1 MRKFKLISTVLISI
15 LIISGCS
22 MNKDKN
28 VDKATQQKNITKV
41 QNDISEIM
49 GKDYDYVVKNMGKPY
64 LTTYYI
70 NIDKFKNCKN
80 LDFNQLLSKLDI
92 ELVYP
97 KEGYESS
104 ALYVDI
110 DNNKVVD
117 VKTNEFVGVSS
128 GFENLPEYASSSN
141 LIIDFYNKQKYL
153 SMDKLKGISLKSY
166 EGKSI
171 KDFAKETGLDAPNA
185 FAYSENSNKIIS
197 YYILDNNKDT
207 LEDIIAVAQENDKI
221 TSISQVSK
229 SSIVN
234 SLAKLIN

>member
-1 MRKFKLISTVLISI
+1 MRKVKLISTMLISI

-128 GFENLPEYASSSN
+128 GFENLPEYASPSN
-141 LIIDFYNKQKYL
+141 VIIDFYNKQKYL
-153 SMDKLKGISLKSY
+153 SIDKLKDISLKSY

-185 FAYSENSNKIIS
+185 FAYSANSNKIIS

-207 LEDIIAVAQENDKI
+207 LEDIIAVAQEDDKI

-229 SSIVN
+229 SSIAN

>member
-1 MRKFKLISTVLISI
+1 
-15 LIISGCS
+15 

-70 NIDKFKNCKN
+70 NIDKFKN
-80 LDFNQLLSKLDI
+80 LDFNQLLNKLDI

-97 KEGYESS
+97 KEGYENS
-104 ALYVDI
+104 ALYLDI

-185 FAYSENSNKIIS
+185 FAYSANSNKIIS

-207 LEDIIAVAQENDKI
+207 LEDIIEVSQENDKI

>member
-1 MRKFKLISTVLISI
+1 MRKVKLISTVLISI

-97 KEGYESS
+97 KEGYENS

>member
-1 MRKFKLISTVLISI
+1 MRKVKLISTVLISI

-128 GFENLPEYASSSN
+128 GFENLPEYASPLN
-141 LIIDFYNKQKYL
+141 VIIDFYNKQKYL

-171 KDFAKETGLDAPNA
+171 KDFAKKTGLDAPNA

>member
-1 MRKFKLISTVLISI
+1 MRKVKLISTVLISI

-28 VDKATQQKNITKV
+28 VDKATQQKNRTKV

-80 LDFNQLLSKLDI
+80 LDFNQLLSKSDI

-97 KEGYESS
+97 KEGSESS

-153 SMDKLKGISLKSY
+153 SIDKLKDISLKSY

-185 FAYSENSNKIIS
+185 FAYSANSNKIIS

-207 LEDIIAVAQENDKI
+207 LEDIIAVAQEDDKI

-229 SSIVN
+229 SSIAN

>member
-1 MRKFKLISTVLISI
+1 MRKVKLISTVLISI

-64 LTTYYI
+64 LTKYYI

-97 KEGYESS
+97 KEGYENS
-104 ALYVDI
+104 ALYLDI

-153 SMDKLKGISLKSY
+153 SMDKLKGVSLKSY

>member
-1 MRKFKLISTVLISI
+1 MRKVKLISTVLISI

-64 LTTYYI
+64 LTKYYI

-153 SMDKLKGISLKSY
+153 SMDKLKCISLKSY

>member
-1 MRKFKLISTVLISI
+1 MRKVKLISTVLISI

-97 KEGYESS
+97 KEGYENS

-117 VKTNEFVGVSS
+117 VKTNEFVGISS

>member
-1 MRKFKLISTVLISI
+1 MRKVKLISTVLISI

-97 KEGYESS
+97 KEGYENS

-141 LIIDFYNKQKYL
+141 VIIDFYNKQKYL

>member
-1 MRKFKLISTVLISI
+1 MRKVKLISTVLISI

-97 KEGYESS
+97 KEGYENS

-207 LEDIIAVAQENDKI
+207 LEDIIAVAQEDDKI

-229 SSIVN
+229 SSIAN

>member
-1 MRKFKLISTVLISI
+1 MRKVKLISTVLISI

-97 KEGYESS
+97 KEGYENS
-104 ALYVDI
+104 ALYLDI

-128 GFENLPEYASSSN
+128 GFENLPEYASPSN
-141 LIIDFYNKQKYL
+141 VIIDFYNKQKYL

-185 FAYSENSNKIIS
+185 FAYSANSNKIIS

-207 LEDIIAVAQENDKI
+207 LEDIIAVAQEDDKI

-229 SSIVN
+229 SSIAN

>member
-1 MRKFKLISTVLISI
+1 MRKVKLISTVLISI

-97 KEGYESS
+97 KEGYENS

-141 LIIDFYNKQKYL
+141 VIIDFYNKQKYL

-197 YYILDNNKDT
+197 YYILDSNKDT

>member
-1 MRKFKLISTVLISI
+1 MRKVKLISTVLISI

-97 KEGYESS
+97 KEGYENS
-104 ALYVDI
+104 ALYLDI

-221 TSISQVSK
+221 ISISQVSK

>member
-1 MRKFKLISTVLISI
+1 MRKVKLISTVLISI

-28 VDKATQQKNITKV
+28 VDKATQQKNRTKV

-153 SMDKLKGISLKSY
+153 SIDKLKDISLKSY

-185 FAYSENSNKIIS
+185 FAYSANSNKIIS

-207 LEDIIAVAQENDKI
+207 LEDIIAVAQEDDKI

-229 SSIVN
+229 SSIAN

>member
-1 MRKFKLISTVLISI
+1 MRKVKLISTVLISI

>member
-1 MRKFKLISTVLISI
+1 MRKVKLISIMLISI

-22 MNKDKN
+22 MNKEQK

-41 QNDISEIM
+41 QNDISEVI

-70 NIDKFKNCKN
+70 NVDNYRNCKN

-97 KEGYESS
+97 KEGYENS
-104 ALYVDI
+104 ALYIDI

-117 VKTNEFVGVSS
+117 VKSNEFAGISS
-128 GFENLPEYASSSN
+128 GFENLPKYATKSN
-141 LIIDFYNKQKYL
+141 VIIDFYNNQNYL
-153 SMDKLKGISLKSY
+153 SMDKFKNVSLKSY
-166 EGKSI
+166 EGKSMEYFSKSI
-171 KDFAKETGLDAPNA
+171 GLDKPNA
-185 FAYSENSNKIIS
+185 IAYSENNKKIIS

-207 LEDIIAVAQENDKI
+207 LEDIIAITQENEKI
-221 TSISQVSK
+221 TNVSQVSRE
-229 SSIVN
+229 SIVN
-234 SLAKLIN
+234 SIKKLIN

>member
-1 MRKFKLISTVLISI
+1 MRKVKLISTVLISI

-80 LDFNQLLSKLDI
+80 LDFDQLLSKLDI

-97 KEGYESS
+97 KEGYENS

-141 LIIDFYNKQKYL
+141 VIIDFYNKQKYL

-221 TSISQVSK
+221 TSISQVFK

>member
-1 MRKFKLISTVLISI
+1 
-15 LIISGCS
+15 
-22 MNKDKN
+22 MNKDKK

-49 GKDYDYVVKNMGKPY
+49 EKDYDYVVKNMGKPY

-70 NIDKFKNCKN
+70 NIDKFKNLKN
-80 LDFNQLLSKLDI
+80 LDFNQLLSELDI

-117 VKTNEFVGVSS
+117 VKSNEFIGASS
-128 GFENLPEYASSSN
+128 GFENLPKYASTSN
-141 LIIDFYNKQKYL
+141 IIIDFYNKQKYL
-153 SMDKLKGISLKSY
+153 SMDKLKDISLKSY
-166 EGKSI
+166 EGKSM
-171 KDFAKETGLDAPNA
+171 KEFTKEAGLDEPNA
-185 FAYSENSNKIIS
+185 FAYSENSDKIIS

-207 LEDIIAVAQENDKI
+207 FEDIIAVSQENDKI

-234 SLAKLIN
+234 SLARLIN

>member
-1 MRKFKLISTVLISI
+1 MRKVKLISTVLISI

-128 GFENLPEYASSSN
+128 GFENLPEYASPSN
-141 LIIDFYNKQKYL
+141 VIIDFYNKQKYL

-207 LEDIIAVAQENDKI
+207 LEDIIAVAQEDDKI

-229 SSIVN
+229 SSIAN

>member
-1 MRKFKLISTVLISI
+1 MRKVKLISTVLISI

-128 GFENLPEYASSSN
+128 GFENLPEYASPSN
-141 LIIDFYNKQKYL
+141 VIIDFYNKQKYL

>member
-1 MRKFKLISTVLISI
+1 MRKVKLISTVLISI

-49 GKDYDYVVKNMGKPY
+49 GKDYDYVVKNIGKPY

-97 KEGYESS
+97 KEGYENS

-141 LIIDFYNKQKYL
+141 VIIDFYNKQKYL

-221 TSISQVSK
+221 ISISQVSK